1 MFAAACKWCKGER
14 ELSREE
20 QSVYDQTQGVIW
32 GTLAKGQ
39 DLMQGLIEV
48 CEQHGVDTGMVT
60 CIGSLEQA
68 HFIYGVQGPNGKPA
82 YSKPVTIQGVMEILN
97 GTGFICR
104 TEEGKLDLHFHGLIV
119 DQEGQIRGGHF
130 LKGKNKILVT
140 LEYCLR
146 VGPDVDAVRAFRPE
160 LGFQT
165 IQYRRK

>member
-1 MFAAACKWCKGER
+1 MPGNR
-14 ELSREE
+14 
-20 QSVYDQTQGVIW
+20 QSVYNRDQGVIW

-39 DLMQGLIEV
+39 DLMQGLIEE
-48 CEQHGVDTGMVT
+48 CDYHRIDSGVVT

-68 HFIYGVQGPNGKPA
+68 HYVYGIKDSDGQPA
-82 YSKPVTIQGVMEILN
+82 YSNPVTIQGVMEILQ

-104 TEEGKLDLHFHGLIV
+104 NQEGELDLHFHGLIV

-130 LKGKNKILVT
+130 LKGGNIILVT
-140 LEYCLR
+140 LEFSIQ
-146 VGPDVDAVRAFRPE
+146 VGQEIDAVRSYRPE